1 MVPAAVFVQDEN
13 FPDSCD
19 NDTAVLIFCLDIFSE
34 VVLKSLPLLA
44 KWLML
49 MSKLKEILQQ
59 CYRDISGSCFWRLE
73 IQEQLFHRR
82 GNWVLSIV
90 NEER

>member
-13 FPDSCD
+13 FPDLCD
-19 NDTAVLIFCLDIFSE
+19 NDIAVLIFFLNIFSE
-34 VVLKSLPLLA
+34 VVLKALPLLA

-49 MSKLKEILQQ
+49 MSKLEEILQQ

-73 IQEQLFHRR
+73 IQEQLLYRR

-90 NEER
+90 NKER